1 MHRLLVANR
10 GEIAVRVIRT
20 AHALGLATVA
30 VYSDPDAGAPHVQL
44 ADEAVRL
51 PGAAA
56 AGTYLRGDLIIA
68 AARATGADAIH
79 PGYGFLSENA
89 AFAADVGAAG
99 LTFVGPSPDVIAAMG
114 AKLGAKDLMEKAGV
128 PVLPGGEVTG
138 DTDLDE
144 LVTRVGLPL
153 LVKASFG
160 GGGRGMRL
168 VRDRAELAGAVA
180 AARRE
185 AAAAF
190 GDGTVFAE
198 RYVTDPRHIEVQIV
212 GDIHGTVV
220 HLFERECSIQRRY
233 QKVIEESPSPAVDD
247 DLRAALGAAAVAAGK
262 AIGYVGAG
270 TVEFVLDES
279 GRFYFLE
286 VNTRLQ
292 VEHPVTELVT
302 GLDLVE
308 VQLRVAEGEPLGADV
323 LDAQLTGHAIEAR
336 LYAEDAAADFRPAVG
351 TLHRF
356 SVPAATGVRADAGYI
371 DGSQVS
377 PYYDAMLAKVI
388 GYGRTR
394 AEAAARLARV
404 LERTQVHGVITNRD
418 LLAAILREPEF
429 LAGGTDTG
437 YLTRHRPAEL
447 AAPDPAITAV
457 HALAAALAGQAERRA
472 TAPVLATLP
481 SGWRNVRSADQHTS
495 YEAAGQ
501 RITVAYRSADSAD
514 SADPADPGSP
524 GSPLRS
530 ADPDSPDSP
539 LGPTDPGSPVKLIDP
554 GSLSSRIHHGDP
566 TSLSHHDGR
575 FSPRTVYAIVDGEPL
590 GGRITAY
597 AITPDGADL
606 DIDGVRRRYAVHRVE
621 TADGADGA
629 EVYVDGGGA
638 STAFAE
644 VPRFSRPGAA
654 GHAGSLVAPTPGMVV
669 RILAAEGDQVI
680 AGQPLVV
687 LEAMKMEHT
696 VTAPVDGTLAALR
709 VAAGEQVATGQI
721 IATVEDT
728 ADDAVLTDTVLT
740 DTAEEK

>member
-10 GEIAVRVIRT
+10 GEIAIRVMRT
-20 AHALGLATVA
+20 AHALGLGTVA
-30 VYSDPDAGAPHVQL
+30 VYADPDAGAMHVRF

-51 PGAAA
+51 PGTAAA
-56 AGTYLRGDLIIA
+56 DTYLRGDLIIA

-89 AFAADVGAAG
+89 AFAADVAAAG
-99 LTFVGPSPDVIAAMG
+99 LTFAGPPAAVIAAMG
-114 AKLGAKDLMEKAGV
+114 TKLGAKELMEQAGV
-128 PVLPGGEVTG
+128 PVLPGGEVT
-138 DTDLDE
+138 DETDLDE
-144 LVTRVGLPL
+144 LAARVGLPL

-168 VRDRAELAGAVA
+168 VSGRAELAGAVA

-198 RYVTDPRHIEVQIV
+198 RYVTDPRHVEVQIV
-212 GDIHGTVV
+212 GDAHGTVV

-233 QKVIEESPSPAVDD
+233 QKVIEEAPSPAVDD

-270 TVEFVLDES
+270 TVEFVLDQAA
-279 GRFYFLE
+279 RFYFLE

-336 LYAEDAAADFRPAVG
+336 LYAEDPAADFRPAVG

-356 SVPAATGVRADAGYI
+356 SIPSAAGVRADAGYT

-388 GYGRTR
+388 SRGRTR

-418 LLAAILREPEF
+418 LLTAILREPEF

-437 YLTRHRPAEL
+437 YLTRHSPAEL
-447 AAPDPAITAV
+447 AAPDPAVTAV
-457 HALAAALAGQAERRA
+457 HALVAALAGQAARRA
-472 TAPVLATLP
+472 AAPVLATLP
-481 SGWRNVRSADQHTS
+481 SGWRNVRSAGQHAS
-495 YEAAGQ
+495 YQAAA
-501 RITVAYRSADSAD
+501 RHLDVTYR
-514 SADPADPGSP
+514 
-524 GSPLRS
+524 
-530 ADPDSPDSP
+530 
-539 LGPTDPGSPVKLIDP
+539 LGAAASVDAT
-554 GSLSSRIHHGDP
+554 
-566 TSLSHHDGR
+566 
-575 FSPRTVYAIVDGEPL
+575 VDGDPL
-590 GGRITAY
+590 GGRITAC
-597 AITPDGADL
+597 AITPDGVDL
-606 DIDGVRRRYAVHRVE
+606 DIDGVRRRYGVHQV
-621 TADGADGA
+621 GA
-629 EVYVDGGGA
+629 EVYVDGGGG
-638 STAFAE
+638 STAFTE
-644 VPRFSRPGAA
+644 VPRFPPPGTA
-654 GHAGSLVAPTPGMVV
+654 GHAGSLIAPTPGTVV
-669 RILAAEGDQVI
+669 RVLAAEGDQVT

-696 VTAPVDGTLAALR
+696 VTAPVDGTVTALP
-709 VAAGEQVATGQI
+709 VAAGDQVATGQV
-721 IATVEDT
+721 IAMVDETG
-728 ADDAVLTDTVLT
+728 
-740 DTAEEK
+740 AEE

>member
-1 MHRLLVANR
+1 MHRLLIANR

-20 AHALGLATVA
+20 AHALGLGTVA
-30 VYSDPDAGAPHVQL
+30 VYSDPDDDAMHVRI

-89 AFAADVGAAG
+89 AFAADVAAAG

-114 AKLGAKDLMEKAGV
+114 AKLGAKELMEKAGV
-128 PVLPGGEVTG
+128 PVLPGGEVTD

-144 LVTRVGLPL
+144 LTAQVGLPL

-168 VRDRAELAGAVA
+168 VRDRAELDGAVA

-198 RYVTDPRHIEVQIV
+198 RYVTDPRHVEVQIV
-212 GDIHGTVV
+212 GDTHGTMV

-233 QKVIEESPSPAVDD
+233 QKVIEEAPSPAVDD
-247 DLRAALGAAAVAAGK
+247 DLRAALGAAAVAAGQ

-270 TVEFVLDES
+270 TVEFVLDQA

-323 LDAQLTGHAIEAR
+323 LKAQLTGHAIEAR
-336 LYAEDAAADFRPAVG
+336 LYAEDATADFRPAVG

-356 SVPAATGVRADAGYI
+356 SIPAAAGVRADAGYA

-394 AEAAARLARV
+394 AEAAARLARA
-404 LERTQVHGVITNRD
+404 LERTEVHGVITNRD

-447 AAPDPAITAV
+447 AAPDPAVTAV
-457 HALAAALAGQAERRA
+457 HALAAALAGQAARRA

-481 SGWRNVRSADQHTS
+481 SGWRNVRSADQHAA
-495 YEAAGQ
+495 YDAAG
-501 RITVAYRSADSAD
+501 RRLTVSYRLDG
-514 SADPADPGSP
+514 PA
-524 GSPLRS
+524 
-530 ADPDSPDSP
+530 
-539 LGPTDPGSPVKLIDP
+539 T
-554 GSLSSRIHHGDP
+554 IH
-566 TSLSHHDGR
+566 
-575 FSPRTVYAIVDGEPL
+575 ANVDGEPL
-590 GGRITAY
+590 GDRITAC
-597 AITPDGADL
+597 AITPDGVDL
-606 DIDGVRRRYAVHRVE
+606 DINGVRRRYAVHRVE
-621 TADGADGA
+621 TADGAGGA

-644 VPRFSRPGAA
+644 VPRFPPPDTA

-669 RILAAEGDQVI
+669 RVLAAEGDRVT

-696 VTAPVDGTLAALR
+696 VTAPVDGMVTWLP
-709 VAAGEQVATGQI
+709 VAAGEQVATGQV

-728 ADDAVLTDTVLT
+728 AEDAD